1 MGERDSGDV
10 NQLESVA
17 RVLMRVKK
25 CVDVDQWQ
33 GNKGK

>member
-17 RVLMRVKK
+17 RVLMSVKK
-25 CVDVDQWQ
+25 MCGCGPVAGQ
-33 GNKGK
+33 